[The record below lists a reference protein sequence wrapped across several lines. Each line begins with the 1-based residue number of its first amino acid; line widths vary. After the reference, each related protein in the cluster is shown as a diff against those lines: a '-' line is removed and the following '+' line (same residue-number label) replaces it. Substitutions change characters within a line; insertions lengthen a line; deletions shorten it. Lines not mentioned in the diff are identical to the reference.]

1 MGPTLL
7 RLPCPLPSLSAD
19 LHFPLPPVSC
29 ARLQDAEAGT
39 YSFIAEMEEGGKVG
53 ADALVNTPG
62 GGSIHSSQ
70 KTGAAASS
78 STSTTTIENGVKSV
92 TIGGGPIQM
101 TTAPKALVYAKDEK
115 VQALWTDG
123 KYYAAQIVKV
133 DAPGKYSVKYL
144 EYGNVQAGMAAK
156 DLKKEAAAPAGGKP
170 AAGKAAAGKAG
181 KAK

>member
-1 MGPTLL
+1 
-7 RLPCPLPSLSAD
+7 
-19 LHFPLPPVSC
+19 
-29 ARLQDAEAGT
+29 
-39 YSFIAEMEEGGKVG
+39 MEEGGKVG

-70 KTGAAASS
+70 KTGAAAST
-78 STSTTTIENGVKSV
+78 STSTTTIENGMKSV

-101 TTAPKALVYAKDEK
+101 TTAPKALTYAKDEK

-123 KYYAAQIVKV
+123 KFYAGQIVKV

-144 EYGNVQAGMAAK
+144 EYGNVKAGLTSK
-156 DLKKEAAAPAGGKP
+156 ELKKETAPAAPAAGKP
-170 AAGKAAAGKAG
+170 AAGKAAAGKAA